1 MGAVH
6 ILVASYL
13 YSIVEPKVEGLKWE
27 TMLVENHKRADRLS
41 SRLRITYPIT
51 ISIYA
56 VFSIVCVFFSWLFLK
71 DYRILNVLLYSCVTV
86 ILGVCFVVVS
96 VYALHVS
103 SNKYR
108 SESVSRWKKIEED
121 LYPAAT
127 SIRMNS

>member
-71 DYRILNVLLYSCVTV
+71 DNRILNVLLYSCVTV
-86 ILGVCFVVVS
+86 ILGVCFVL
-96 VYALHVS
+96 A
-103 SNKYR
+103 
-108 SESVSRWKKIEED
+108 SEQSKTRLIFIPVRNLRYLERIRDTKLLSFPKIKLD
-121 LYPAAT
+121 
-127 SIRMNS
+127 